1 MKWIEFLQII
11 QNAVENWQE
20 ILKSFPK
27 YDVFLKGC
35 FLIIS
40 YGGHKQIVC
49 KRNMSIF
56 DLSDNLDVFIE
67 SPFSNDPSGLLS
79 GLKRAEMHR
88 LKFPHAIHIDREI
101 DNLKSAILSI
111 PVQEMAVIEN
121 FDITVIFPSVNMKI
135 IQKVKEHHLVNKEKT
150 CLCKCCKGVY
160 LH

>member
-11 QNAVENWQE
+11 QNAEENWQE
-20 ILKSFPK
+20 ILKSFPQ

-35 FLIIS
+35 CLIIS

-49 KRNMSIF
+49 KRNMSTF
-56 DLSDNLDVFIE
+56 DLSDNLDIFIE

-79 GLKRAEMHR
+79 GLKRAEIHR
-88 LKFPHAIHIDREI
+88 RKFPHAIHIDREI

-111 PVQEMAVIEN
+111 PVQEIAVIEN
-121 FDITVIFPSVNMKI
+121 FDITVIFPSINMKI
-135 IQKVKEHHLVNKEKT
+135 IQKVKEHHLVNREKT
-150 CLCKCCKGVY
+150 CLCKCCKRVY